1 VEVVPAFNPSGNP
14 IFQQLTQG
22 DKLEEGEYIAL
33 WKAYI
38 LSLVGNW
45 LLKIYEGHFTPS
57 MVELDKILRG
67 LDLRTNVDAPQ
78 SAFQRVIAKL
88 GKLFHWNSAEV
99 ECSVSETG
107 MPIIKPRVEF
117 SKDEVEKLDKS
128 RVSIEAVLRL
138 LNKSIEESD
147 MTVWVALDRLDEAF
161 QGYPDVEIPAL
172 RALLRT
178 YLDMIEFDRIRLKLF
193 VRRDLFT
200 RITSGGFV
208 NLTHINARKLEII
221 WDEADLLNLLCRR
234 IRENVEFCEALG
246 IKSAN
251 DQVIFDAIF
260 PGQVDFGKRKPATWT
275 WMMRRIRDG
284 NDVKPPRNLI
294 DLVQLAQNAQIR
306 REDREARNLS
316 SRPVLEPDSLRG
328 GLVQLSVT
336 RVNDT
341 LFAEAGSAV
350 DIIEKFKGGKAEH
363 NLASIAELLSLQ
375 PDEARTAIKPL
386 IALGFLEV
394 IKDSYKI
401 PSLYREGM
409 SVTQGKAF
417 DAASSY
423 DDEDE

>member
-1 VEVVPAFNPSGNP
+1 
-14 IFQQLTQG
+14 
-22 DKLEEGEYIAL
+22 
-33 WKAYI
+33 
-38 LSLVGNW
+38 
-45 LLKIYEGHFTPS
+45 
-57 MVELDKILRG
+57 
-67 LDLRTNVDAPQ
+67 
-78 SAFQRVIAKL
+78 
-88 GKLFHWNSAEV
+88 
-99 ECSVSETG
+99 